1 LSYEIERENEKLED
15 EINTLVYYTP
25 SKPPQL
31 LKHVRVGPP
40 QLLKHYHTPFKPK
53 SAFNPRLSTP
63 RKNKL

>member
-31 LKHVRVGPP
+31 LKH
-40 QLLKHYHTPFKPK
+40 YHTPFKPRG
-53 SAFNPRLSTP
+53 AFNPRLSTP